1 MCGIVGAISK
11 NRNVL
16 PILITGLKN
25 LEYRGYD
32 SSGVA
37 YLKNNKI
44 NIVKTSGKIINLE
57 NKLNKSDES
66 NIGIAHTRWATH
78 GKANSINAHP
88 HRVNH
93 ITLVHNGIIENYEEL
108 KEMLID
114 NNYSFKSSTDTE
126 VATALLDYY
135 YEKFNDIDKAISE
148 FMKKVIGSYA
158 ITMIVDNYLD
168 NLYVLKKESPLVI
181 GISDNANVVASDIR
195 AVLKYTNKYYILD
208 DFEYA
213 KVSSNEVIIKDIKG
227 DILKKELHA
236 INVED
241 NDISKNEYKH
251 YMLKEIMEQ
260 KSTILKTVKPYIE
273 KGIYSLLTLP
283 DLTKYKEISI
293 IGCGTAYHAGL
304 VAKYLFEEVTN
315 TRCNVY
321 LASEY
326 RYQNSFL
333 SKDTLT
339 IFISQSGE
347 TADTISSLKLV
358 KSKNCPTLGIINV
371 ENSTISLLVD
381 KCLYTKAGVEI
392 AVASTKAYTAQV
404 ALLSILALSHGLRNK
419 TIKEDDVLKVIEE
432 FNNIEKLITTLLNNK
447 DMYLTIAKKLY
458 KEEDI
463 FYIGRGLDY
472 YLSMEGA
479 LKLKE
484 ISYIHSESYA
494 AGELKH
500 GTISLI
506 KKNTPVLASATNNK
520 LNAKTISNLKEV
532 MARGASVY
540 LITNTNYK
548 DNTFTIVN
556 IPKSSDFLKALLV
569 IIPYQLIAY
578 YTALLK
584 GTDIDKPKN
593 LAKSVTVE

>member
-158 ITMIVDNYLD
+158 ITMIVDNDLD
-168 NLYVLKKESPLVI
+168 SLYVLKKESPLVI

>member
-158 ITMIVDNYLD
+158 ITMIVDNDLD
-168 NLYVLKKESPLVI
+168 SLYVLKKESPLVI

-273 KGIYSLLTLP
+273 KGIDSLLILP

>member
-32 SSGVA
+32 SAGVA

-44 NIVKTSGKIINLE
+44 NIVKTSGKIIKLE
-57 NKLNKSDES
+57 SKLNKNDKS
-66 NIGIAHTRWATH
+66 NMGIAHTRWATH

-88 HRVNH
+88 HNVKH
-93 ITLVHNGIIENYEEL
+93 VTIVHNGIIENYEEI
-108 KEMLID
+108 KEMLEKE
-114 NNYSFKSSTDTE
+114 NYSFKSSTDTE
-126 VATALLDYY
+126 VACALLNYY
-135 YEKFNDIDKAISE
+135 YEKYNDVDNTIKA
-148 FMKKVIGSYA
+148 FMDKVIGSYA
-158 ITMIVDNYLD
+158 ILMIIDNDLD
-168 NLYVLKKESPLVI
+168 NLYVMKKESPLVI
-181 GISDNANVVASDIR
+181 GITDKTNIVASDIR
-195 AVLKYTNKYYILD
+195 AILKYTNKYYILD

-213 KVSSNEVIIKDIKG
+213 RVNANEVVIKSVKG
-227 DILKKELHA
+227 DILNKELHT
-236 INVED
+236 IDIKDSD
-241 NDISKNEYKH
+241 NYKGHYKH

-260 KSTILKTVKPYIE
+260 KTTILKTVLPFIKE
-273 KGIYSLLTLP
+273 GLDSLKTLP
-283 DLTKYKEISI
+283 DLTKYKEITI
-293 IGCGTAYHAGL
+293 VGCGTAYHAGL

-321 LASEY
+321 LASEF
-326 RYQNSFL
+326 RYQNNFL

-347 TADTISSLKLV
+347 TADTIAALKLV

-371 ENSTISLLVD
+371 EDSTISYLVD
-381 KCLYTKAGVEI
+381 TCLYTKAGSEI

-419 TIKEDDVLKVIEE
+419 TISKEKVLEVIDE
-432 FNNIEKLITTLLNNK
+432 FNNIEKLITPLLNNK
-447 DMYLTIAKKLY
+447 DTYLSIAKTIY

-484 ISYIHSESYA
+484 ISYIHSEAYA

-506 KKNTPVLASATNNK
+506 KKNTPVLASATNSC
-520 LNAKTISNLKEV
+520 LNPKTISNLKEV
-532 MARGASVY
+532 LARGANIY
-540 LITNTNYK
+540 LICDDNYK
-548 DNTFTIVN
+548 DDTFTIVN
-556 IPKSSDFLKALLV
+556 IPKASEFVKPILV

-578 YTALLK
+578 YTATLR

>member
-11 NRNVL
+11 NRNIL

-32 SSGVA
+32 SAGVA

-44 NIVKTSGKIINLE
+44 NIVKTSGKVSKLE

-78 GKANSINAHP
+78 GEANSINAHP

-93 ITLVHNGIIENYEEL
+93 VTIVHNGIIENF
-108 KEMLID
+108 KEIKDMLED
-114 NNYSFKSSTDTE
+114 NNYSFKSGTDTE
-126 VATALLDYY
+126 VGCALLNYY
-135 YEKFNDIDKAISE
+135 YEKFNDVDKTIKA
-148 FMKKVIGSYA
+148 FMNKVIGSYA
-158 ITMIVDNYLD
+158 ITMIIDNDLD

-181 GISDNANVVASDIR
+181 GISDNTNIVSSDIR
-195 AVLKYTNKYYILD
+195 AILKYTNKYYILD

-213 KVSSNEVIIKDIKG
+213 KVSSNEVIIKSIKG
-227 DILKKELHA
+227 EILNKELHTLDLK
-236 INVED
+236 D
-241 NDISKNEYKH
+241 NDNSKGHYKH

-260 KSTILKTVKPYIE
+260 KTTILKTVLPFIKE
-273 KGIYSLLTLP
+273 GLDSLKTLP
-283 DLTKYKEISI
+283 DLTKYKEITI
-293 IGCGTAYHAGL
+293 VGCGTAYHAGL

-321 LASEY
+321 LASEF
-326 RYQNSFL
+326 RYQNNFL

-347 TADTISSLKLV
+347 TADTIAALKLV

-371 ENSTISLLVD
+371 EDSTISYLVD
-381 KCLYTKAGVEI
+381 TCLYTKAGSEI

-419 TIKEDDVLKVIEE
+419 TISKEKVLEVIDE
-432 FNNIEKLITTLLNNK
+432 FNNIEKLITPLLNNK
-447 DMYLTIAKKLY
+447 DTYLSIAKTIY

-484 ISYIHSESYA
+484 ISYIHSEAYA

-506 KKNTPVLASATNNK
+506 KKNTPVLASATNSC
-520 LNAKTISNLKEV
+520 LNPKTISNLKEV
-532 MARGASVY
+532 LARGADIY
-540 LITNTNYK
+540 LICDDNYK
-548 DNTFTIVN
+548 DDTFTIVK
-556 IPKSSDFLKALLV
+556 IPKASEFIKPILV

-578 YTALLK
+578 YTANLRK
-584 GTDIDKPKN
+584 TDIDKPKN

>member
-158 ITMIVDNYLD
+158 ITMIVDNDLD
-168 NLYVLKKESPLVI
+168 SLYVLKKESPLVI

-273 KGIYSLLTLP
+273 KGIDSLLILP

-404 ALLSILALSHGLRNK
+404 ALLSILVLSHGLRNK
-419 TIKEDDVLKVIEE
+419 TIKEDDGLKVIEE

>member
-158 ITMIVDNYLD
+158 ITMIVDNDLD
-168 NLYVLKKESPLVI
+168 SLYVLKKESPLVI

-195 AVLKYTNKYYILD
+195 AILKYTNKYYILD

-227 DILKKELHA
+227 DILKKKLHT

-241 NDISKNEYKH
+241 NNISKNEYKH

-273 KGIYSLLTLP
+273 KGIDSLLILP

-404 ALLSILALSHGLRNK
+404 ALLSILVLSHGLRNK
-419 TIKEDDVLKVIEE
+419 TIKEDDGLKVIEE
-432 FNNIEKLITTLLNNK
+432 FNNIEKLITPLLNNK
-447 DMYLTIAKKLY
+447 DMYLTITKKLY

>member
-32 SSGVA
+32 SAGVA

-44 NIVKTSGKIINLE
+44 NIVKTSGKIVKLE
-57 NKLNKSDES
+57 SKLNKNDKS
-66 NIGIAHTRWATH
+66 NMSIAHTRWATH

-88 HRVNH
+88 HNVKH
-93 ITLVHNGIIENYEEL
+93 VTIVHNGIIENYEEI
-108 KEMLID
+108 KEMLEKE
-114 NNYSFKSSTDTE
+114 NYSFKSSTDTE
-126 VATALLDYY
+126 VACALLNYY
-135 YEKFNDIDKAISE
+135 YEKYNDVDKTIKA
-148 FMKKVIGSYA
+148 FMDKVIGSYA
-158 ITMIVDNYLD
+158 ILMIIDNDLD
-168 NLYVLKKESPLVI
+168 NLYVMKKESPLVI
-181 GISDNANVVASDIR
+181 GITDKTNIVASDIR
-195 AVLKYTNKYYILD
+195 AILKYTNKYYILD

-213 KVSSNEVIIKDIKG
+213 RVNADEVVIKSVKG
-227 DILKKELHA
+227 DILNKDLHT
-236 INVED
+236 IDIKDSD
-241 NDISKNEYKH
+241 NSKGHYKH

-260 KSTILKTVKPYIE
+260 KTTILKTVLPFIKE
-273 KGIYSLLTLP
+273 GLDSLKTLP
-283 DLTKYKEISI
+283 DLTKYKEITI
-293 IGCGTAYHAGL
+293 VGCGTAYHAGL

-321 LASEY
+321 LASEF
-326 RYQNSFL
+326 RYQNNFL

-347 TADTISSLKLV
+347 TADTIAALKLV
-358 KSKNCPTLGIINV
+358 KSKHYPTLGIINV
-371 ENSTISLLVD
+371 EDSTISYLVD
-381 KCLYTKAGVEI
+381 TCLYTKAGSEI

-419 TIKEDDVLKVIEE
+419 TISKEKVLEVINE
-432 FNNIEKLITTLLNNK
+432 FNNIEKLITPLLNNK
-447 DMYLTIAKKLY
+447 DTYLSIAKKIY

-484 ISYIHSESYA
+484 ISYIHSESYS

-506 KKNTPVLASATNNK
+506 KKNTPVLASATNTC
-520 LNAKTISNLKEV
+520 LNPKTISNLKEV
-532 MARGASVY
+532 LARGANIY
-540 LITNTNYK
+540 LICDDNYK
-548 DNTFTIVN
+548 DDTFTIVN
-556 IPKSSDFLKALLV
+556 IPRASEFIKPILV

-578 YTALLK
+578 YTATLR

>member
-1 MCGIVGAISK
+1 MCGIVGAVSK
-11 NRNVL
+11 DKNIL
-16 PILITGLKN
+16 SILITGLKN

-32 SSGVA
+32 SAGVA

-44 NIVKTSGKIINLE
+44 NIIKSIGKVSKLE
-57 NKLNKSDES
+57 NKIVKNDKS

-78 GKANSINAHP
+78 GKATSINAHP
-88 HRVNH
+88 HRVKH
-93 ITLVHNGIIENYEEL
+93 VTIVHNGIIENFKEI
-108 KEMLID
+108 KEMLED

-158 ITMIVDNYLD
+158 ITMIVDNDLD
-168 NLYVLKKESPLVI
+168 SLYVLKKESPLVI

>member
-11 NRNVL
+11 DRNIL

-32 SSGVA
+32 SAGVA

-44 NIVKTSGKIINLE
+44 NIIKTSGKVNKLE
-57 NKLNKSDES
+57 NKLNKNEIS

-78 GKANSINAHP
+78 GKATSNNAHP
-88 HRVNH
+88 HRYKH
-93 ITLVHNGIIENYEEL
+93 ITIVHNGIIENYEEIKNTLL
-108 KEMLID
+108 KEK
-114 NNYSFKSSTDTE
+114 YTFKTDTDTE
-126 VATALLDYY
+126 IAAGLLNYY
-135 YEKFNDIDKAISE
+135 YEKFNDINKVIKE
-148 FMKKVIGSYA
+148 FMNKVIGSYA
-158 ITMIVDNYLD
+158 IVIMIDNGVD
-168 NLYVLKKESPLVI
+168 NLYCLKKESPIVI
-181 GISDNANVVASDIR
+181 GINDNINIIASDIR
-195 AVLKYTNKYYILD
+195 AITKYTDKYYTLND
-208 DFEYA
+208 YEYA
-213 KVSSNEVIIKDIKG
+213 KVNINDITIYDKDNNIIKKDIKEY
-227 DILKKELHA
+227 KEE
-236 INVED
+236 N
-241 NDISKNEYKH
+241 NNNSKGHYKH

-260 KSTILKTVKPYIE
+260 KETIYNTVKPYIDSIE
-273 KGIYSLLTLP
+273 SLLKLP

-293 IGCGTAYHAGL
+293 VGCGTAYHAGL
-304 VAKYLFEEVTN
+304 VAKYLFEELTN

-326 RYQNSFL
+326 RYQNNFL

-347 TADTISSLKLV
+347 TADTISALKLV
-358 KSKNCPTLGIINV
+358 KSKNYPTLGIINV
-371 ENSTISLLVD
+371 KETTISSLVD
-381 KCLYTKAGVEI
+381 TCLYTKAGNEI
-392 AVASTKAYTAQV
+392 AVASTKAYTAQI
-404 ALLSILALSHGLRNK
+404 SILSLLVLVTGYRNK
-419 TIKEDDVLKVIEE
+419 TINENKVLEVLNE
-432 FNNIEKLITTLLNNK
+432 FKDIDNLVTPLLNKKNT
-447 DMYLTIAKKLY
+447 YLSIAKKIY
-458 KEEDI
+458 KEKDI

-506 KKNTPVLASATNNK
+506 EKNTKVLSSATNTK
-520 LNAKTISNLKEV
+520 LNSKTISNLKEV
-532 MARGASVY
+532 LARGADIY
-540 LITNTNYK
+540 LITDENYK
-548 DNTFTIVN
+548 DDTFTIIN
-556 IPKSSDFLKALLV
+556 IPKASYFIKPILV

-584 GTDIDKPKN
+584 GTNIDKPKN

>member
-11 NRNVL
+11 NRNIL

-32 SSGVA
+32 SAGVA

-44 NIVKTSGKIINLE
+44 NIVKTSGKVSKLE

-93 ITLVHNGIIENYEEL
+93 VTIVHNGIIENF
-108 KEMLID
+108 KEIKDMLED
-114 NNYSFKSSTDTE
+114 NNYSFKSGTDTE
-126 VATALLDYY
+126 VGCALLNYY
-135 YEKFNDIDKAISE
+135 YEKFNDVDKTIKA
-148 FMKKVIGSYA
+148 FMNKVIGSYA
-158 ITMIVDNYLD
+158 ITMIIDNDLD

-181 GISDNANVVASDIR
+181 GISDNTNIVSSDIR
-195 AVLKYTNKYYILD
+195 AILKYTNKYYILD

-213 KVSSNEVIIKDIKG
+213 RVNANEVVIKSVKG
-227 DILKKELHA
+227 DILNKELHT
-236 INVED
+236 IDIKDSD
-241 NDISKNEYKH
+241 NSKGHYKH

-260 KSTILKTVKPYIE
+260 KTTILKTVLPFIKE
-273 KGIYSLLTLP
+273 GLDSLKTLP
-283 DLTKYKEISI
+283 DLTKYKEITI
-293 IGCGTAYHAGL
+293 VGCGTAYHAGL

-321 LASEY
+321 LASEF
-326 RYQNSFL
+326 RYQNNFL

-347 TADTISSLKLV
+347 TADTIAALKLV
-358 KSKNCPTLGIINV
+358 KSKGYPTLGIINV
-371 ENSTISLLVD
+371 ENSTISYLVD
-381 KCLYTKAGVEI
+381 TCLYTKAGSEI

-419 TIKEDDVLKVIEE
+419 TISKEKVLEVIDE
-432 FNNIEKLITTLLNNK
+432 FNNIEKLITPLLNNK
-447 DMYLTIAKKLY
+447 DTYLSIAKTIY

-484 ISYIHSESYA
+484 ISYIHSEAYA

-506 KKNTPVLASATNNK
+506 KKNTPVLASATNSC
-520 LNAKTISNLKEV
+520 LNPKTISNLKEV
-532 MARGASVY
+532 LARGADIY
-540 LITNTNYK
+540 LICDDNYK
-548 DNTFTIVN
+548 DDTFTIVN
-556 IPKSSDFLKALLV
+556 IPKASEFVKPILV

-578 YTALLK
+578 YTATLR

>member
-32 SSGVA
+32 SAGVA

-44 NIVKTSGKIINLE
+44 NIVKTSGKIIKLE
-57 NKLNKSDES
+57 SKLNKNDKS
-66 NIGIAHTRWATH
+66 NMGIAHTRWATH

-88 HRVNH
+88 HNVKH
-93 ITLVHNGIIENYEEL
+93 VTIVHNGIIENYEEI
-108 KEMLID
+108 KEMLEKE
-114 NNYSFKSSTDTE
+114 NYSFKSSTDTE
-126 VATALLDYY
+126 VACALLNYY
-135 YEKFNDIDKAISE
+135 YEKYNDVDKTIKA
-148 FMKKVIGSYA
+148 FMKKIIGSYA
-158 ITMIVDNYLD
+158 ILMIIDNDLD
-168 NLYVLKKESPLVI
+168 NLYVMKKESPLVI
-181 GISDNANVVASDIR
+181 GITDKTNIVASDIR
-195 AVLKYTNKYYILD
+195 AILKYTNKYFILD

-213 KVSSNEVIIKDIKG
+213 RVNANEVVIKSVKG
-227 DILKKELHA
+227 DILNKELHT
-236 INVED
+236 IDIKDSD
-241 NDISKNEYKH
+241 NSKGHYKH

-260 KSTILKTVKPYIE
+260 KTTILKTVLPFIKE
-273 KGIYSLLTLP
+273 GLDSLKTLP
-283 DLTKYKEISI
+283 DLTKYKEITI
-293 IGCGTAYHAGL
+293 VGCGTAYHAGL

-321 LASEY
+321 LASEF
-326 RYQNSFL
+326 RYQNNFL

-347 TADTISSLKLV
+347 TADTIAALKLV
-358 KSKNCPTLGIINV
+358 KSKHYPTLGIINV
-371 ENSTISLLVD
+371 EDSTISYLVD
-381 KCLYTKAGVEI
+381 TCLYTKAGSEI

-419 TIKEDDVLKVIEE
+419 TISKEKVLEVIDE
-432 FNNIEKLITTLLNNK
+432 FNNIEKLITPLLNNK
-447 DMYLTIAKKLY
+447 DTYLSIAKTIY

-484 ISYIHSESYA
+484 ISYIHSEAYA

-506 KKNTPVLASATNNK
+506 KKNTPVLASATNSC
-520 LNAKTISNLKEV
+520 LNPKTISNLKEV
-532 MARGASVY
+532 LARGANIY
-540 LITNTNYK
+540 LICDDNYK
-548 DNTFTIVN
+548 DDTFTIVN
-556 IPKSSDFLKALLV
+556 IPRASEFIKPILV

-578 YTALLK
+578 YTATLR

>member
-11 NRNVL
+11 NRNIL

-44 NIVKTSGKIINLE
+44 NIVKTSGKVSKLE

-78 GKANSINAHP
+78 GKATSVNAHP

-93 ITLVHNGIIENYEEL
+93 VTIVHNGIIENYEEI
-108 KEMLID
+108 KDMLED

-126 VATALLDYY
+126 VGCALLNYY
-135 YEKFNDIDKAISE
+135 YEKFNDIDKTIKA
-148 FMKKVIGSYA
+148 FMDKVMGSYA
-158 ITMIVDNYLD
+158 ITMIIDNDLD

-181 GISDNANVVASDIR
+181 GISDNTNIVASDIR
-195 AVLKYTNKYYILD
+195 AILKYTNKYYILD
-208 DFEYA
+208 DYEYA
-213 KVSSNEVIIKDIKG
+213 RVNANEVKFKSVKG
-227 DILKKELHA
+227 DALNKELHT
-236 INVED
+236 IDVKDSD
-241 NDISKNEYKH
+241 NSKGHYKH

-260 KSTILKTVKPYIE
+260 KDTIYKTIEDYIKDGVDSLK
-273 KGIYSLLTLP
+273 TLP
-283 DLTKYKEISI
+283 DLTKYKEITI
-293 IGCGTAYHAGL
+293 VGCGTAYHAGL

-321 LASEY
+321 LASEF
-326 RYQNSFL
+326 RYQNNFL

-347 TADTISSLKLV
+347 TADTIAALKLV
-358 KSKNCPTLGIINV
+358 KSKDYPTLGIINV
-371 ENSTISLLVD
+371 ENSTISYLVD
-381 KCLYTKAGVEI
+381 TCLYTKAGSEI

-404 ALLSILALSHGLRNK
+404 ALLSILVLSHGLRNK
-419 TIKEDDVLKVIEE
+419 TISKEKAIEVINE
-432 FNNIEKLITTLLNNK
+432 FKSIEKLITPLLNDK
-447 DMYLTIAKKLY
+447 DTYLSIAKNIY

-506 KKNTPVLASATNNK
+506 KKNTPVIASATNSN

-532 MARGASVY
+532 LARGADIY
-540 LITNTNYK
+540 LICDDDYK
-548 DNTFTIVN
+548 DDTFSIIN
-556 IPKSSDFLKALLV
+556 IPRASDFIKPILV

-578 YTALLK
+578 YTADLR

>member
-11 NRNVL
+11 DRNIL
-16 PILITGLKN
+16 PILIAGLKN

-32 SSGVA
+32 SAGIA
-37 YLKNNKI
+37 YLKNEKI
-44 NIVKTSGKIINLE
+44 NIIKTSGKIIKLE
-57 NKLNKSDES
+57 NKLNKNDKS

-88 HRVNH
+88 HKFKHVT
-93 ITLVHNGIIENYEEL
+93 IVHNGIIENYEEIKAIL
-108 KEMLID
+108 EK

-126 VATALLDYY
+126 IGCALLNYY
-135 YEKFNDIDKAISE
+135 YEKYNDIDKTIKS
-148 FMKKVIGSYA
+148 FMEKTIGSYA
-158 ITMIVDNYLD
+158 IVMIIDNDLD
-168 NLYVLKKESPLVI
+168 NLYVIKKESPLVI
-181 GISDNANVVASDIR
+181 GLSDNANIVSSDIR
-195 AVLKYTNKYYILD
+195 AILKYTNKYYILD
-208 DFEYA
+208 DLEYA
-213 KVSSNEVIIKDIKG
+213 KVSYNEVIIKSIKG
-227 DILKKELHA
+227 DIIKKQLHTLD
-236 INVED
+236 IKD
-241 NDISKNEYKH
+241 NDNSKGHYKH

-260 KSTILKTVKPYIE
+260 NITILKTILPFIE
-273 KGIYSLLTLP
+273 NGINSLKTLP
-283 DLTKYKEISI
+283 DLTKYKEIAI
-293 IGCGTAYHAGL
+293 VGCGTAYHAGL
-304 VAKYLFEEVTN
+304 VAKYLFEEITN
-315 TRCNVY
+315 TKCNVY

-326 RYQNSFL
+326 RYQNNFL

-347 TADTISSLKLV
+347 TADTIAALKLV

-371 ENSTISLLVD
+371 ENSTISYLVD
-381 KCLYTKAGVEI
+381 TCLYTKAGTEI

-404 ALLSILALSHGLRNK
+404 ALLSILALSHGLKNK
-419 TIKEDDVLKVIEE
+419 TISKEIVVKVIDE
-432 FNNIEKLITTLLNNK
+432 FKNIDKLIISLLNNK
-447 DMYLTIAKKLY
+447 SVYLSIAKNIY

-506 KKNTPVLASATNNK
+506 KKNTPVFASATNIN
-520 LNAKTISNLKEV
+520 LNHKTISNLKEV
-532 MARGASVY
+532 LARGANIY
-540 LITNTNYK
+540 LITDDNCK
-548 DNTFTIVN
+548 DNDFTIIN
-556 IPKSSDFLKALLV
+556 IPKSSVFVKPLLV

-578 YTALLK
+578 YTAALR

>member
-32 SSGVA
+32 SSGVT

-158 ITMIVDNYLD
+158 ITMIVDNDLD
-168 NLYVLKKESPLVI
+168 SLYVLKKESPLVI

-273 KGIYSLLTLP
+273 KGIDSLLILP

>member
-32 SSGVA
+32 SAGVA

-44 NIVKTSGKIINLE
+44 NIVKTSGKIIKLE
-57 NKLNKSDES
+57 SKLNKNDKS
-66 NIGIAHTRWATH
+66 NMGIAHTRWATH

-88 HRVNH
+88 HNVKH
-93 ITLVHNGIIENYEEL
+93 VTIVHNGIIENYEEI
-108 KEMLID
+108 KEMLEKE
-114 NNYSFKSSTDTE
+114 NYSFKSSTDTE
-126 VATALLDYY
+126 VACALLNYY
-135 YEKFNDIDKAISE
+135 YEKYNDVDNTIKA
-148 FMKKVIGSYA
+148 FMDKVIGSYA
-158 ITMIVDNYLD
+158 ILMIIDNDLD
-168 NLYVLKKESPLVI
+168 NLYVMKKESPLVI
-181 GISDNANVVASDIR
+181 GISDKTNIVASDIR
-195 AVLKYTNKYYILD
+195 AILKYTNKYFILD

-213 KVSSNEVIIKDIKG
+213 RVNANEVVIKSVKG
-227 DILKKELHA
+227 DILNKDLHT
-236 INVED
+236 IDIKDSD
-241 NDISKNEYKH
+241 NSKGHYKH

-260 KSTILKTVKPYIE
+260 KTTISKTVLPFIKE
-273 KGIYSLLTLP
+273 GLDSLKTLP
-283 DLTKYKEISI
+283 DLTKYKEITI
-293 IGCGTAYHAGL
+293 VGCGTAYHAGL

-321 LASEY
+321 LASEF
-326 RYQNSFL
+326 RYQNNFL

-347 TADTISSLKLV
+347 TADTIAALKLV
-358 KSKNCPTLGIINV
+358 KSKGYPTLGIINV
-371 ENSTISLLVD
+371 EDSTISYLVD
-381 KCLYTKAGVEI
+381 TCIYTKAGSEI

-419 TIKEDDVLKVIEE
+419 TISKEKVLEVIDE
-432 FNNIEKLITTLLNNK
+432 FNNIEKLITPLLNNK
-447 DMYLTIAKKLY
+447 DTYLSIAKTIY

-463 FYIGRGLDY
+463 LYIGRGLDY

-484 ISYIHSESYA
+484 ISYIHSEAYA

-506 KKNTPVLASATNNK
+506 KKNTPVLASATNSY
-520 LNAKTISNLKEV
+520 LNPKTISNLKEV
-532 MARGASVY
+532 LARGANIY
-540 LITNTNYK
+540 LICDDNYK
-548 DNTFTIVN
+548 NDTFTIVK
-556 IPKSSDFLKALLV
+556 IPRASEFIKPILV

-578 YTALLK
+578 YTADLK

>member
-32 SSGVA
+32 SAGVA

-44 NIVKTSGKIINLE
+44 NIVKTSGKIIKLE
-57 NKLNKSDES
+57 SKLNKNDKS
-66 NIGIAHTRWATH
+66 NMGIAHTRWATH

-88 HRVNH
+88 HNVKH
-93 ITLVHNGIIENYEEL
+93 VTIVHNGIIENYEEI
-108 KEMLID
+108 KEMLEKE
-114 NNYSFKSSTDTE
+114 NYSFKSSTDTE
-126 VATALLDYY
+126 VACALLNYY
-135 YEKFNDIDKAISE
+135 YEKYNDVDKTIKA
-148 FMKKVIGSYA
+148 FMEKVIGSYA
-158 ITMIVDNYLD
+158 ILMIIDNDLD
-168 NLYVLKKESPLVI
+168 NLYVMKKESPLVI
-181 GISDNANVVASDIR
+181 GISDKTNIVASDIR
-195 AVLKYTNKYYILD
+195 AILKYTNKYFILD

-213 KVSSNEVIIKDIKG
+213 RVNANEVVIKSVKG
-227 DILKKELHA
+227 DILNKDLHT
-236 INVED
+236 IDIKDSD
-241 NDISKNEYKH
+241 NSKGHYKH

-260 KSTILKTVKPYIE
+260 KTTILKTVLPFIKE
-273 KGIYSLLTLP
+273 GLDSLKTLP
-283 DLTKYKEISI
+283 DLTKYKEITI
-293 IGCGTAYHAGL
+293 VGCGTAYHAGL

-321 LASEY
+321 LASEF
-326 RYQNSFL
+326 RYHNNFL

-347 TADTISSLKLV
+347 TADTIAALKLV
-358 KSKNCPTLGIINV
+358 KSKHYPTLGIINV
-371 ENSTISLLVD
+371 EDSTISYLVD
-381 KCLYTKAGVEI
+381 TCLYTKAGSEI

-419 TIKEDDVLKVIEE
+419 TISKEKVLEVIDE
-432 FNNIEKLITTLLNNK
+432 FNNIEKLITPLLNNK
-447 DMYLTIAKKLY
+447 DTYLSIAKTIY

-484 ISYIHSESYA
+484 ISYIHSEAYA

-506 KKNTPVLASATNNK
+506 KKNTPVLASATNSC
-520 LNAKTISNLKEV
+520 LNPKTISNLKEV
-532 MARGASVY
+532 LARGADIY
-540 LITNTNYK
+540 LICDDNYK
-548 DNTFTIVN
+548 DDTFTIVK
-556 IPKSSDFLKALLV
+556 IPKASEFIKPILV

-578 YTALLK
+578 YTATLK

>member
-158 ITMIVDNYLD
+158 ITMIVDNDLD
-168 NLYVLKKESPLVI
+168 SLYVLKKESPLVI

-404 ALLSILALSHGLRNK
+404 ALLSILVLSHGLRNK
-419 TIKEDDVLKVIEE
+419 TIKEDDGLKVIEE
-432 FNNIEKLITTLLNNK
+432 FNNIEKLITPLLNNK

>member
-158 ITMIVDNYLD
+158 ITMIVDNDLD
-168 NLYVLKKESPLVI
+168 SLYVLKKESPLVI

-195 AVLKYTNKYYILD
+195 AILKYTNKYYILD

-273 KGIYSLLTLP
+273 KGIDSLLILP

-404 ALLSILALSHGLRNK
+404 ALLSILVLSHGLRNK
-419 TIKEDDVLKVIEE
+419 TIKEDDGLKVIEE

>member
-32 SSGVA
+32 SAGVA

-44 NIVKTSGKIINLE
+44 NIVKTSGKIIKLE
-57 NKLNKSDES
+57 SKLNKNDKS
-66 NIGIAHTRWATH
+66 NMGIAHTRWATH

-88 HRVNH
+88 HNVKH
-93 ITLVHNGIIENYEEL
+93 VTIVHNGIIENYEEI
-108 KEMLID
+108 KEMLEKE
-114 NNYSFKSSTDTE
+114 NYSFKSSTDTE
-126 VATALLDYY
+126 VACALLNYY
-135 YEKFNDIDKAISE
+135 YEKYNDVDKTIKA
-148 FMKKVIGSYA
+148 FMEKVIGSYA
-158 ITMIVDNYLD
+158 ILMIIDNDLD
-168 NLYVLKKESPLVI
+168 NLYVMKKESPLVI
-181 GISDNANVVASDIR
+181 GISDKTNIVASDIR
-195 AVLKYTNKYYILD
+195 AILKYTNKYFILD

-213 KVSSNEVIIKDIKG
+213 RVNANEVVIKSVKG
-227 DILKKELHA
+227 DILNKELHT
-236 INVED
+236 IDIKDSD
-241 NDISKNEYKH
+241 NSKGHYKH

-260 KSTILKTVKPYIE
+260 KTTILKTVLPFIKE
-273 KGIYSLLTLP
+273 GLDSLKTLP
-283 DLTKYKEISI
+283 DLTKYKEITI
-293 IGCGTAYHAGL
+293 VGCGTAYHAGL

-321 LASEY
+321 LASEF
-326 RYQNSFL
+326 RYHNNFL

-347 TADTISSLKLV
+347 TADTIAALKLV
-358 KSKNCPTLGIINV
+358 KSKHYPTLGIINV
-371 ENSTISLLVD
+371 EDSTISYLVD
-381 KCLYTKAGVEI
+381 TCLYTKAGSEI

-419 TIKEDDVLKVIEE
+419 TISKEKVLEVIDK
-432 FNNIEKLITTLLNNK
+432 FNNIEKLITPLLNNK
-447 DMYLTIAKKLY
+447 DTYLSIAKTIY

-484 ISYIHSESYA
+484 ISYIHSEAYA

-506 KKNTPVLASATNNK
+506 KKNTPVLASATNSC
-520 LNAKTISNLKEV
+520 LNPKTISNLKEV
-532 MARGASVY
+532 LARGADIY
-540 LITNTNYK
+540 LICDDNYK
-548 DNTFTIVN
+548 DDTFTIVK
-556 IPKSSDFLKALLV
+556 IPKASEFIKPILV

-578 YTALLK
+578 YTATLK

>member
-32 SSGVA
+32 SAGVA

-44 NIVKTSGKIINLE
+44 NIVKTSGKIIKLE
-57 NKLNKSDES
+57 SKLNKNDKS
-66 NIGIAHTRWATH
+66 NMGIAHTRWATH

-88 HRVNH
+88 HNVKH
-93 ITLVHNGIIENYEEL
+93 VTIVHNGIIENYEEI
-108 KEMLID
+108 KEMLEKE
-114 NNYSFKSSTDTE
+114 NYSFKSSTDTE
-126 VATALLDYY
+126 VACALLNYY
-135 YEKFNDIDKAISE
+135 YEKYNDVDKTIKA
-148 FMKKVIGSYA
+148 FMEKVIGSYA
-158 ITMIVDNYLD
+158 ILMIIDNDLD
-168 NLYVLKKESPLVI
+168 NLYVMKKESPLVI
-181 GISDNANVVASDIR
+181 GISDKTNIVASDIR
-195 AVLKYTNKYYILD
+195 AILKYTNKYFILD

-213 KVSSNEVIIKDIKG
+213 RVNANEVVIKSVKG
-227 DILKKELHA
+227 DILNKELHT
-236 INVED
+236 IDIKDSD
-241 NDISKNEYKH
+241 NSKGHYKH

-260 KSTILKTVKPYIE
+260 KTTILKTVLPFIKE
-273 KGIYSLLTLP
+273 GLDSLKTLP
-283 DLTKYKEISI
+283 DLTKYKEITI
-293 IGCGTAYHAGL
+293 VGCGTAYHAGL

-321 LASEY
+321 LASEF
-326 RYQNSFL
+326 RYHNNFL

-347 TADTISSLKLV
+347 TADTIAALKLV
-358 KSKNCPTLGIINV
+358 KSKHYPTLGIINV
-371 ENSTISLLVD
+371 EDSTISYLVD
-381 KCLYTKAGVEI
+381 TCLYTKAGSEI

-419 TIKEDDVLKVIEE
+419 TISKEKVLEVIDE
-432 FNNIEKLITTLLNNK
+432 FNNIEKLITPLLNNK
-447 DMYLTIAKKLY
+447 DTYLSIAKTIY

-484 ISYIHSESYA
+484 ISYIHSEAYA

-506 KKNTPVLASATNNK
+506 KKNTPVLASATNSC
-520 LNAKTISNLKEV
+520 LNPKTISNLKEV
-532 MARGASVY
+532 LARGADIY
-540 LITNTNYK
+540 LICDDNYK
-548 DNTFTIVN
+548 DDTFTIVK
-556 IPKSSDFLKALLV
+556 IPKASEFIKPILV

-578 YTALLK
+578 YTANLRK
-584 GTDIDKPKN
+584 TDIDKPKN

>member
-1 MCGIVGAISK
+1 MCGIVGAVSK
-11 NRNVL
+11 NRNIL

-32 SSGVA
+32 SAGVA

-44 NIVKTSGKIINLE
+44 NIVKTSGKVSKLE

-78 GKANSINAHP
+78 GKANSVNAHP

-93 ITLVHNGIIENYEEL
+93 ITIVHNGIIENF
-108 KEMLID
+108 KEIKDMLEKE
-114 NNYSFKSSTDTE
+114 NYSFKSSTDTE
-126 VATALLDYY
+126 VGCALLNYY
-135 YEKFNDIDKAISE
+135 YEKFNDVDKTIKA
-148 FMKKVIGSYA
+148 FMNKVIGSYA
-158 ITMIVDNYLD
+158 ILMIIDNDLD
-168 NLYVLKKESPLVI
+168 NLYVMKKESPLVI
-181 GISDNANVVASDIR
+181 GITDKTNIVASDIR
-195 AVLKYTNKYYILD
+195 AILKYTNKYYILD

-213 KVSSNEVIIKDIKG
+213 RVNANEVVIKSVKG
-227 DILKKELHA
+227 DILNKELHT
-236 INVED
+236 IDIKDSD
-241 NDISKNEYKH
+241 NYKGHYKH

-260 KSTILKTVKPYIE
+260 KTTILKTVLPFIKE
-273 KGIYSLLTLP
+273 GLDSLKTLP
-283 DLTKYKEISI
+283 DLTKYKEITI
-293 IGCGTAYHAGL
+293 VGCGTAYHAGL

-321 LASEY
+321 LASEF
-326 RYQNSFL
+326 RYQNNFL

-347 TADTISSLKLV
+347 TADTIAALKLV

-371 ENSTISLLVD
+371 EDSTISYLVD
-381 KCLYTKAGVEI
+381 TCLYTKAGSEI

-404 ALLSILALSHGLRNK
+404 ALLSILVLSHGLRNK
-419 TIKEDDVLKVIEE
+419 TISRDRALEVIDE
-432 FNNIEKLITTLLNNK
+432 FKSIEKLITPLLNDK
-447 DMYLTIAKKLY
+447 DTYLSIAKNIY
-458 KEEDI
+458 KEEDF

-484 ISYIHSESYA
+484 ISYIHSESYS

-506 KKNTPVLASATNNK
+506 KKNTPVLASATNSC
-520 LNAKTISNLKEV
+520 LNPKTISNLKEV
-532 MARGASVY
+532 LARGADIY
-540 LITNTNYK
+540 LICNDNYK
-548 DNTFTIVN
+548 DDTFTIIN
-556 IPKSSDFLKALLV
+556 IPRTSEFIKTVLV

-578 YTALLK
+578 YTATLR

>member
-11 NRNVL
+11 NRNIL

-32 SSGVA
+32 SAGVA
-37 YLKNNKI
+37 YLKNKKI
-44 NIVKTSGKIINLE
+44 NIVKTSGKIKKLE
-57 NKLNKSDES
+57 NKLNKNDNS

-88 HRVNH
+88 HRVKH
-93 ITLVHNGIIENYEEL
+93 ITIVHNGIIENYEEI
-108 KEMLID
+108 KRMLEKD
-114 NNYSFKSSTDTE
+114 NYSFKSTTDTE
-126 VATALLDYY
+126 VACALLNYY
-135 YEKFNDIDKAISE
+135 YEKFKDVDKTIIE
-148 FMKKVIGSYA
+148 FMNKVIGSYA
-158 ITMIVDNYLD
+158 ITMMIDNDLD
-168 NLYVLKKESPLVI
+168 NLYVIKKESPLVI
-181 GISDNANVVASDIR
+181 GINNNTNIISSDIR
-195 AVLKYTNKYYILD
+195 AILKYTNKYYILD

-213 KVSSNEVIIKDIKG
+213 KVNANEVIIKSIKG
-227 DILKKELHA
+227 EILNKEIHTL
-236 INVED
+236 NLKD
-241 NDISKNEYKH
+241 NDNSKGHYKH

-260 KSTILKTVKPYIE
+260 KTTILKTILPFTE
-273 KGIYSLLTLP
+273 NGIDSLKELP

-293 IGCGTAYHAGL
+293 VGCGTAYHAGL
-304 VAKYLFEEVTN
+304 VAKYLFEELTN

-321 LASEY
+321 LASEF
-326 RYQNSFL
+326 RYQNNFL
-333 SKDTLT
+333 SKDILT

-347 TADTISSLKLV
+347 TADTISALKLV
-358 KSKNCPTLGIINV
+358 KSKNYPTLGIINV
-371 ENSTISLLVD
+371 NNSTITTLVD
-381 KCLYTKAGVEI
+381 TCLYTKAGSEI
-392 AVASTKAYTAQV
+392 AVASTKAYTSQV

-419 TIKEDDVLKVIEE
+419 TISKDKVLKVIDE
-432 FNNIEKLITTLLNNK
+432 FKNIEKLISPLLNNK
-447 DMYLTIAKKLY
+447 DTYLTIAKNIY
-458 KEEDI
+458 KEKDI
-463 FYIGRGLDY
+463 FYIGRSLDY
-472 YLSMEGA
+472 YLNMEGA

-484 ISYIHSESYA
+484 ISYIHSEAYA

-506 KKNTPVLASATNNK
+506 EKNTPVFASATNSK

-532 MARGASVY
+532 LARGANIY
-540 LITNTNYK
+540 LITDDNYK
-548 DNTFTIVN
+548 DDTFNIIN
-556 IPKSSDFLKALLV
+556 IPKASEFLKPILV

>member
-11 NRNVL
+11 DRNVL

-37 YLKNNKI
+37 YLKNKKI

-57 NKLNKSDES
+57 NKLNKNDKS

-78 GKANSINAHP
+78 GKATSINAHP
-88 HRVNH
+88 HNVKY
-93 ITLVHNGIIENYEEL
+93 ITIVHNGIIENYEEIKDML
-108 KEMLID
+108 EKE
-114 NNYSFKSSTDTE
+114 NYSFKSSTDTE
-126 VATALLDYY
+126 VACALLNYY
-135 YEKFNDIDKAISE
+135 YEEFRDVDRTIKE
-148 FMKKVIGSYA
+148 FMKKIIGSYA
-158 ITMIVDNYLD
+158 IVMIIDNDLD
-168 NLYVLKKESPLVI
+168 NIYVLKKESPLVI
-181 GISDNANVVASDIR
+181 GISDNTNIVASDIR
-195 AVLKYTNKYYILD
+195 AIVKYTNKYYILN

-213 KVSSNEVIIKDIKG
+213 KVNTNDVIIKSVNG
-227 DILKKELHA
+227 DILSKELHT
-236 INVED
+236 INLEEID
-241 NDISKNEYKH
+241 NSKGHYKH

-260 KSTILKTVKPYIE
+260 NKTILRTVLSFIE
-273 KGIYSLLTLP
+273 DGIDSLSKLP
-283 DLTKYKEISI
+283 DLTKYKEIYI
-293 IGCGTAYHAGL
+293 VGCGTAYHAGL
-304 VAKYLFEEVTN
+304 VAKYLFEEITN
-315 TRCNVY
+315 TKCNVY
-321 LASEY
+321 LASEF
-326 RYQNSFL
+326 RYQNNFL

-358 KSKNCPTLGIINV
+358 KSKGYPTLGIINV
-371 ENSTISLLVD
+371 ENSTISYLVD
-381 KCLYTKAGVEI
+381 KCLYTKAGSEI
-392 AVASTKAYTAQV
+392 AVASTKAYTAQI
-404 ALLSILALSHGLRNK
+404 ALLSVLVLSHGLRNK
-419 TIKEDDVLKVIEE
+419 TISEDYVLKVIDQ
-432 FNNIEKLITTLLNNK
+432 FKNIDNLISPLLDDK
-447 DMYLTIAKKLY
+447 DLYLSIAKKIY
-458 KEEDI
+458 KEKDI

-506 KKNTPVLASATNNK
+506 EKNTKVLSSATNTK
-520 LNAKTISNLKEV
+520 LNSKTISNLKEV
-532 MARGASVY
+532 LARGADIY
-540 LITNTNYK
+540 LITDENYK
-548 DNTFTIVN
+548 DDTFTIIN
-556 IPKSSDFLKALLV
+556 IPKASYFIKPILV

-584 GTDIDKPKN
+584 GTNIDKPKN

>member
-32 SSGVA
+32 SAGVA

-44 NIVKTSGKIINLE
+44 NIVKTSGKIIKLE
-57 NKLNKSDES
+57 SKLNKNDKS
-66 NIGIAHTRWATH
+66 NMGIAHTRWATH

-88 HRVNH
+88 HNVKH
-93 ITLVHNGIIENYEEL
+93 VTIVHNGIIENYEEI
-108 KEMLID
+108 KEMLEKE
-114 NNYSFKSSTDTE
+114 NYSFKSSTDTE
-126 VATALLDYY
+126 VACALLNYY
-135 YEKFNDIDKAISE
+135 YEKYNDVDKTIKA
-148 FMKKVIGSYA
+148 FMEKVIGSYA
-158 ITMIVDNYLD
+158 ILMIIDNDLD
-168 NLYVLKKESPLVI
+168 NLYVMKKESPLVI
-181 GISDNANVVASDIR
+181 GISDKTNIVASDIR
-195 AVLKYTNKYYILD
+195 AILKYTNKYFILD

-213 KVSSNEVIIKDIKG
+213 RVNANEVVIKSVKG
-227 DILKKELHA
+227 DILNKELHT
-236 INVED
+236 IDIKDSD
-241 NDISKNEYKH
+241 NSKGHYKH

-260 KSTILKTVKPYIE
+260 KTTILKTVLPFIKE
-273 KGIYSLLTLP
+273 GLDSLKTLP
-283 DLTKYKEISI
+283 DLTKYKEITI
-293 IGCGTAYHAGL
+293 VGCGTAYHAGL

-321 LASEY
+321 LASEF
-326 RYQNSFL
+326 RYHNNFL

-347 TADTISSLKLV
+347 TADTIAALKLV
-358 KSKNCPTLGIINV
+358 KSKHYPTLGIINV
-371 ENSTISLLVD
+371 EDSTISYLVD
-381 KCLYTKAGVEI
+381 TCLYTKAGSEI

-419 TIKEDDVLKVIEE
+419 TISKEKVLEVIDE
-432 FNNIEKLITTLLNNK
+432 FNNIEKLITPLLNNK
-447 DMYLTIAKKLY
+447 DTYLSIAKTIY

-484 ISYIHSESYA
+484 ISYIHSEAYA

-506 KKNTPVLASATNNK
+506 KKNTPVLASATNSC
-520 LNAKTISNLKEV
+520 LNPKTISNLKEV
-532 MARGASVY
+532 LARGADIY
-540 LITNTNYK
+540 LICDDNYK
-548 DNTFTIVN
+548 DDTFTIVK
-556 IPKSSDFLKALLV
+556 IPKASEFIKPILV

-578 YTALLK
+578 YTATLR

>member
-32 SSGVA
+32 SAGVA

-44 NIVKTSGKIINLE
+44 NIVKTSGKIIKLE
-57 NKLNKSDES
+57 SKLNKNDKS
-66 NIGIAHTRWATH
+66 NMGIAHTRWATH

-88 HRVNH
+88 HNVKH
-93 ITLVHNGIIENYEEL
+93 VTIVHNGIIENYEEIKAML
-108 KEMLID
+108 EKE
-114 NNYSFKSSTDTE
+114 NYSFKSSTDTE
-126 VATALLDYY
+126 VACALLNYY
-135 YEKFNDIDKAISE
+135 YEKYNDVDKTIKA
-148 FMKKVIGSYA
+148 FMEKVIGSYA
-158 ITMIVDNYLD
+158 ILMIIDNDLD
-168 NLYVLKKESPLVI
+168 NLYVMKKESPLVI
-181 GISDNANVVASDIR
+181 GISDKTNIVASDIR
-195 AVLKYTNKYYILD
+195 AILKYTNKYFILD

-213 KVSSNEVIIKDIKG
+213 RVNANEVVIKSVKG
-227 DILKKELHA
+227 DILNKELHT
-236 INVED
+236 IDIKDSD
-241 NDISKNEYKH
+241 NSKGHYKH

-260 KSTILKTVKPYIE
+260 KTTILKTVVPFIKE
-273 KGIYSLLTLP
+273 GLDSLKTLP
-283 DLTKYKEISI
+283 DLTKYKEITI
-293 IGCGTAYHAGL
+293 VGCGTAYHAGL

-321 LASEY
+321 LASEF
-326 RYQNSFL
+326 RYQNNFL

-347 TADTISSLKLV
+347 TADTIAALKLV
-358 KSKNCPTLGIINV
+358 KSKHYPTLGIINV
-371 ENSTISLLVD
+371 EDSTISYLVD
-381 KCLYTKAGVEI
+381 TCLYTKAGSEI

-419 TIKEDDVLKVIEE
+419 TISKEKVLEVIDE
-432 FNNIEKLITTLLNNK
+432 FNNIEKLITPLLNNK
-447 DMYLTIAKKLY
+447 DTYLSIAKKIY

-484 ISYIHSESYA
+484 ISYIHSEAYA

-506 KKNTPVLASATNNK
+506 KKNTPVLASATNSC
-520 LNAKTISNLKEV
+520 LNPKTISNLKEV
-532 MARGASVY
+532 LARGANIY
-540 LITNTNYK
+540 LICDDNYK
-548 DNTFTIVN
+548 DDTFTIVI
-556 IPKSSDFLKALLV
+556 IPRASEFIKPILV

-578 YTALLK
+578 YTATLR

>member
-11 NRNVL
+11 SRNIL

-32 SSGVA
+32 SAGVA
-37 YLKNNKI
+37 YLKNKKI
-44 NIVKTSGKIINLE
+44 NIVKTSGKIKKLE
-57 NKLNKSDES
+57 NKLNKNDNS

-88 HRVNH
+88 HRVKH
-93 ITLVHNGIIENYEEL
+93 ITIVHNGIIENYEEI
-108 KEMLID
+108 KRMLEKD
-114 NNYSFKSSTDTE
+114 NYSFKSTTDTE
-126 VATALLDYY
+126 VACALLNYY
-135 YEKFNDIDKAISE
+135 YEKFKDVDKTIIE
-148 FMKKVIGSYA
+148 FMNKVIGSYA
-158 ITMIVDNYLD
+158 ITMMIDNDLD
-168 NLYVLKKESPLVI
+168 NLYVIKKESPLVI
-181 GISDNANVVASDIR
+181 GINNNTNIISSDIR
-195 AVLKYTNKYYILD
+195 AILKYTNKYYILD

-213 KVSSNEVIIKDIKG
+213 KVNANEVIIKSIKG
-227 DILKKELHA
+227 EILNKEIHTL
-236 INVED
+236 NLKD
-241 NDISKNEYKH
+241 NDNSKGHYKH

-260 KSTILKTVKPYIE
+260 KTTILKTILPFIE
-273 KGIYSLLTLP
+273 NGIDSLKELP

-293 IGCGTAYHAGL
+293 VGCGTAYHAGL
-304 VAKYLFEEVTN
+304 VAKYLFEELTN

-321 LASEY
+321 LASEF
-326 RYQNSFL
+326 RYQNNFL
-333 SKDTLT
+333 SKDILT

-347 TADTISSLKLV
+347 TADTISALKLV
-358 KSKNCPTLGIINV
+358 KSKNYPTLGIINV
-371 ENSTISLLVD
+371 NNSTITTLVD
-381 KCLYTKAGVEI
+381 TCLYTKAGSEI
-392 AVASTKAYTAQV
+392 AVASTKAYTSQV

-419 TIKEDDVLKVIEE
+419 TISKDKVLKVIDE
-432 FNNIEKLITTLLNNK
+432 FKNIEKLISPLLNNK
-447 DMYLTIAKKLY
+447 DTYLTIAKNIY
-458 KEEDI
+458 KEKDI
-463 FYIGRGLDY
+463 FYIGRSLDY
-472 YLSMEGA
+472 YLNMEGA

-484 ISYIHSESYA
+484 ISYIHSEAYA

-506 KKNTPVLASATNNK
+506 EKNTPVFASATNSK

-532 MARGASVY
+532 LARGANIY
-540 LITNTNYK
+540 LITDDNYK
-548 DNTFTIVN
+548 DDTFNIIN
-556 IPKSSDFLKALLV
+556 IPKASEFLKPILV

>member
-32 SSGVA
+32 SAGVA

-44 NIVKTSGKIINLE
+44 NIVKTSGKIIKLE
-57 NKLNKSDES
+57 SKLNKNDKS
-66 NIGIAHTRWATH
+66 NMGITHTRWATH

-88 HRVNH
+88 HNVKH
-93 ITLVHNGIIENYEEL
+93 VTIVHNGIIENYEEIKKML
-108 KEMLID
+108 EKE
-114 NNYSFKSSTDTE
+114 NYSFKSSTDTE
-126 VATALLDYY
+126 VACALLNYY
-135 YEKFNDIDKAISE
+135 YEKYNDVDKTIKA
-148 FMKKVIGSYA
+148 FMDKVIGSYA
-158 ITMIVDNYLD
+158 ILMIIDNDLD
-168 NLYVLKKESPLVI
+168 NLYVMKKESPLVI
-181 GISDNANVVASDIR
+181 GISDKTNIVASDIR
-195 AVLKYTNKYYILD
+195 AILKYTNKYYILD

-213 KVSSNEVIIKDIKG
+213 RVNANEVVIKSVKG
-227 DILKKELHA
+227 DILNKDLHT
-236 INVED
+236 IDIKDSD
-241 NDISKNEYKH
+241 NSKGHYKH

-260 KSTILKTVKPYIE
+260 KTTILKTVLPFIKE
-273 KGIYSLLTLP
+273 GLDSLKTLP
-283 DLTKYKEISI
+283 DLTKYKEITI
-293 IGCGTAYHAGL
+293 VGCGTAYHAGL

-321 LASEY
+321 LASEF
-326 RYQNSFL
+326 RYQNNFL

-347 TADTISSLKLV
+347 TADTIAALKLV
-358 KSKNCPTLGIINV
+358 KSKHYPTLGIINV
-371 ENSTISLLVD
+371 EDSTISYLVD
-381 KCLYTKAGVEI
+381 TCLYTKAGSEI

-419 TIKEDDVLKVIEE
+419 TISKEKVLEVIDE
-432 FNNIEKLITTLLNNK
+432 FNNIEKLITPLLNNK
-447 DMYLTIAKKLY
+447 DTYLSIAKTIY

-484 ISYIHSESYA
+484 ISYIHSEAYA

-506 KKNTPVLASATNNK
+506 KKNTPVLASATNSC
-520 LNAKTISNLKEV
+520 LNPKTISNLKEV
-532 MARGASVY
+532 LARGADIY
-540 LITNTNYK
+540 LICDDNYK
-548 DNTFTIVN
+548 DDTFTIVN
-556 IPKSSDFLKALLV
+556 IPRASEFVKPILV

-578 YTALLK
+578 YTATLR

>member
-1 MCGIVGAISK
+1 MCGIVGAVSCD
-11 NRNVL
+11 RNIL

-32 SSGVA
+32 SAGIA

-44 NIVKTSGKIINLE
+44 NIFKTSGKVSKLE
-57 NKLNKSDES
+57 NKLNKSDYS

-78 GKANSINAHP
+78 GKANNVNAHP

-93 ITLVHNGIIENYEEL
+93 VTIVHNGIIENYEEI
-108 KEMLID
+108 KEMLREE
-114 NNYSFKSSTDTE
+114 NYSFKSSTDTE
-126 VATALLDYY
+126 VACALLNYY
-135 YEKFNDIDKAISE
+135 LEKFNDIDKTIKAFIS
-148 FMKKVIGSYA
+148 KVIGSYA
-158 ITMIVDNYLD
+158 ILIFIDNDLD
-168 NLYVLKKESPLVI
+168 NLYVIKKESPLVI
-181 GISDNANVVASDIR
+181 GVSNNINIISSDIR
-195 AVLKYTNKYYILD
+195 AILKYTNKYYILD

-213 KVSSNEVIIKDIKG
+213 KVSSNEVIIKNSNG
-227 DILKKELHA
+227 DVLNKELHT
-236 INVED
+236 INIKD
-241 NDISKNEYKH
+241 NDNSKGHYKH
-251 YMLKEIMEQ
+251 FMLKEIMEQ
-260 KSTILKTVKPYIE
+260 KDTIYKTIESYIKDGITSLKA
-273 KGIYSLLTLP
+273 LP
-283 DLTKYKEISI
+283 DLTKYKDITI
-293 IGCGTAYHAGL
+293 VGCGTAYHAGI

-315 TRCNVY
+315 MRCNVY
-321 LASEY
+321 LASEF
-326 RYQNSFL
+326 RYQNNFL

-347 TADTISSLKLV
+347 TADTIAALKLV
-358 KSKNCPTLGIINV
+358 KSKNYPTLGIVNV
-371 ENSTISLLVD
+371 ENSTMSYLVD
-381 KCLYTKAGVEI
+381 TCLYTKAGCEI

-404 ALLSILALSHGLRNK
+404 ALLSVLVLSHGLRNK
-419 TIKEDDVLKVIEE
+419 TISKEKVLKVIDE
-432 FNNIEKLITTLLNNK
+432 FNNIEKLITPLLNNSK
-447 DMYLTIAKKLY
+447 IWKSIAKNIY

-484 ISYIHSESYA
+484 ISYIHSEAYA

-506 KKNTPVLASATNNK
+506 KKNTPVISSATNHN
-520 LNAKTISNLKEV
+520 LNLKTISNLKEV
-532 MARGASVY
+532 LARGAIIY
-540 LITNTNYK
+540 LLCDDNYK
-548 DNTFTIVN
+548 DDNFTIIN
-556 IPKSSDFLKALLV
+556 IPKASLFIKPILV

-578 YTALLK
+578 YTANLK